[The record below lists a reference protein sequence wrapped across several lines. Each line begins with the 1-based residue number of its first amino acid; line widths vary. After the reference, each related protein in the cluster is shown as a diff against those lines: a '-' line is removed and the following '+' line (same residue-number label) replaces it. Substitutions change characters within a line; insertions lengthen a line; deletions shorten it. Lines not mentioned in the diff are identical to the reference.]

1 MCGIA
6 GWIDWDAAPADPRVL
21 ARMNDAIA
29 HRGPDGEG
37 TFFGQTRDGRNRIGL
52 AHRRLAI
59 IDLDTGAQPMHSADG
74 AVTIVF
80 NGEIYNFRELR
91 EELRA
96 RQHRFLTASDTEV
109 IIAAYRE
116 WGPDSVSRLR
126 GMFAFA
132 LWDRERER
140 LVLARD
146 PFGKKPLY
154 LCRQPTRLIFGS
166 EIKAVLAHPAAE
178 AALDRQSVL
187 DYLQYR
193 YVPGPNTLFR
203 GVVKLD
209 PGNYAVWQ
217 DGQLSTTCYYR
228 PPDGNG
234 GPQANGSDADP
245 VPAFLAALDEAVR
258 LRMVAD
264 VPFGAFLSG
273 GIDSSAIVA
282 LMSRHSDLPINTFS
296 VGFNEVKY
304 SETGYARQVAARF
317 KTNHHELIVAPED
330 IISRL
335 PDAIGFRDAPF
346 AETADVPIWMLSQ
359 EAAKSVKMV
368 LSGEGS
374 DEILAGYP
382 KHKYEPYVAMYQR
395 AVPALLHDRLIE
407 PLVDLLPYRFYRVRT
422 LAHSFG
428 LRDPMERLPRWFG
441 ALDIA
446 ERDELVALDVPPR
459 PVATRPFARAC
470 RSPLRRMLY
479 FDQTSWLSD
488 NLLERGDRMT
498 MAASIEARMPFMDT
512 KLAAFVS
519 RHKDSC
525 RIRFG
530 EDKWL
535 LRRAMAPI
543 LPADI
548 LHRAKVGFRVPVNL
562 WFQTVLKDYV
572 RDLLLGP
579 QSLTRDYYRRDNL
592 IQVLD
597 QHIAGQTNHEKL
609 IWSLM
614 NLELFQRRYR
624 LAW

>member
-6 GWIDWDAAPADPRVL
+6 GWIDWSRTPPAAATL
-21 ARMNDAIA
+21 GHMNDAIA
-29 HRGPDGEG
+29 HRGPDGDG
-37 TFFGQTRDGRNRIGL
+37 TFFAQTRDGTQIGL

-59 IDLDTGAQPMHSADG
+59 IDLNTGAQPMHSADG

-91 EELRA
+91 EELTA

-132 LWDRERER
+132 LWDAERER

-154 LCRQPTRLIFGS
+154 LCRQPTRLLFGS
-166 EIKAVLAHPAAE
+166 EIKALLAHPAVQPK
-178 AALDRQSVL
+178 LDRHSVL
-187 DYLQYR
+187 DFLQYR
-193 YVPGPNTLFR
+193 YVPGPNTLFE
-203 GVVKLD
+203 GIAKLD

-228 PPDGNG
+228 PPDGG
-234 GPQANGSDADP
+234 GAAEAEAVEADP
-245 VPAFLAALDEAVR
+245 VAGFLATLDEAVR

-273 GIDSSAIVA
+273 GIDSSAVVA

-296 VGFNEVKY
+296 VGFNEAQY
-304 SETGYARQVAARF
+304 SELGYARQVATQF

-330 IISRL
+330 IIDRL
-335 PDAIGFRDAPF
+335 PEAIGFRDAPV

-359 EAAKSVKMV
+359 EAGKSVKMV
-368 LSGEGS
+368 LTGEGS

-395 AVPALLHDRLIE
+395 LVPALLHDRLVE
-407 PLVDLLPYRFYRVRT
+407 PLVDLLPYGCYRVRT

-441 ALDIA
+441 ALDLA
-446 ERDELVALDVPPR
+446 ERAKLVALDVALR
-459 PVATRPFARAC
+459 PADTRPFAGC
-470 RSPLRRMLY
+470 RQPSPLRRMLY
-479 FDQTSWLSD
+479 FDQTSWLPD

-498 MAASIEARMPFMDT
+498 MAASIEGRMPFMDT

-530 EDKWL
+530 ENKWL
-535 LRRAMAPI
+535 LRRAMEPI
-543 LPADI
+543 LPRDI

-562 WFQTVLKDYV
+562 WFRTVLKDYI

-579 QSLTRDYYRRDNL
+579 GSLTRDYYRRDAL
-592 IQVLD
+592 TQVLD
-597 QHIAGQTNHEKL
+597 QHVEGRTNHEKL

>member
-6 GWIDWDAAPADPRVL
+6 GWIDWSRIRPSPDVL
-21 ARMNDAIA
+21 GHMNDAIA
-29 HRGPDGEG
+29 HRGPDGDG
-37 TFFGQTRDGRNRIGL
+37 TFFGQTRDGSTQIGL

-59 IDLDTGAQPMHSADG
+59 IDLNTGAQPMHSADG

-91 EELRA
+91 QELTA

-132 LWDRERER
+132 LWDAERER

-154 LCRQPTRLIFGS
+154 LCRQPTRLLFGS
-166 EIKAVLAHPAAE
+166 EIKALLAHPEVGAR
-178 AALDRQSVL
+178 LDRQSVL
-187 DYLQYR
+187 DFLQYR
-193 YVPGPNTLFR
+193 YVPGPNTLFD
-203 GVVKLD
+203 GIVKLD

-217 DGQLSTTCYYR
+217 DGRLTTTCYYR
-228 PPDGNG
+228 PPDGDG
-234 GPQANGSDADP
+234 APRTPDSDP
-245 VPAFLAALDEAVR
+245 VSAFLATLNEAVR

-273 GIDSSAIVA
+273 GIDSSAVVA
-282 LMSRHSDLPINTFS
+282 LMSRHSELPINTFS
-296 VGFNEVKY
+296 VGFNEAKY
-304 SETGYARQVAARF
+304 SELGYARQVATKF
-317 KTNHHELIVAPED
+317 NTNHHELIVAPED
-330 IISRL
+330 IIDRL
-335 PDAIGFRDAPF
+335 PEAIGFRDAPV

-359 EAAKSVKMV
+359 EAGKSVKMV
-368 LSGEGS
+368 LTGEGS
-374 DEILAGYP
+374 DEVLAGYP

-395 AVPALLHDRLIE
+395 LVPALLHDRLIE
-407 PLVDLLPYRFYRVRT
+407 PLIDMLPYGFYRART

-441 ALDIA
+441 ALNLA
-446 ERDELVALDVPPR
+446 ERDALVALDVTPR
-459 PVATRPFARAC
+459 PVATRPFTGR
-470 RSPLRRMLY
+470 RQKSPLRRMLY

-512 KLAAFVS
+512 SLAAFVS
-519 RHKDSC
+519 RHQDNC
-525 RIRFG
+525 RIRRG

-535 LRRAMAPI
+535 LRRAMEPI
-543 LPADI
+543 LPGDI

-579 QSLTRDYYRRDNL
+579 GSLTRDYYRRDAL
-592 IQVLD
+592 SEVLD
-597 QHIAGQTNHEKL
+597 QHVEGRTNHEKL

>member
-6 GWIDWDAAPADPRVL
+6 GWIDWSRTPSSADVL
-21 ARMNDAIA
+21 RRMNDAIA
-29 HRGPDGEG
+29 HRGPDGDG
-37 TFFGQTRDGRNRIGL
+37 IFFAQTSDGAAQIGL

-59 IDLDTGAQPMHSADG
+59 IDLNTGAQPMHSGDG

-91 EELRA
+91 EELIA
-96 RQHRFLTASDTEV
+96 RQHRFQTASDTEV
-109 IIAAYRE
+109 IIEAYRE
-116 WGPDSVSRLR
+116 WGPQSVSRLR

-132 LWDRERER
+132 LWDAEREL

-154 LCRQPTRLIFGS
+154 LCRQPGRLLFGS
-166 EIKAVLAHPAAE
+166 EIKALLAHPEVAPR
-178 AALDRQSVL
+178 LDRQSVL

-193 YVPGPNTLFR
+193 YVPGPNTLFDSI
-203 GVVKLD
+203 VKLD
-209 PGNYAVWQ
+209 PGTYAVWQ
-217 DGQLSTTCYYR
+217 DGQLTTTCYYR
-228 PPDGNG
+228 PPDGDG
-234 GPQANGSDADP
+234 APEPQAETDP
-245 VPAFLAALDEAVR
+245 VAAFRATLDEAVR

-273 GIDSSAIVA
+273 GIDSSAVVA
-282 LMSRHSDLPINTFS
+282 LMSRHSELPINTFS
-296 VGFNEVKY
+296 VGFNEAKY
-304 SETGYARQVAARF
+304 SELDYARQVATQF

-330 IISRL
+330 VIDRL
-335 PDAIGFRDAPF
+335 PEAIGYRDAPV

-359 EAAKSVKMV
+359 EAGKSVKMV
-368 LSGEGS
+368 LTGEGS
-374 DEILAGYP
+374 DEVLAGYP

-395 AVPALLHDRLIE
+395 LVPALLHDRLIE
-407 PLVDLLPYRFYRVRT
+407 PLIDMLPYGFYRART

-441 ALDIA
+441 ALDLA

-459 PVATRPFARAC
+459 PVATRPFTGC
-470 RSPLRRMLY
+470 KQPSPLRRMLY

-512 KLAAFVS
+512 KLAEFIS
-519 RHKDSC
+519 RHQDSC
-525 RIRFG
+525 RIRRG
-530 EDKWL
+530 ESKWL
-535 LRRAMAPI
+535 LRRAMEPI
-543 LPADI
+543 LPPDI

-562 WFQTVLKDYV
+562 WFRTVLKDYI

-579 QSLTRDYYRRDNL
+579 ESLTRDYYRRDAL
-592 IQVLD
+592 AQVLD
-597 QHIAGQTNHEKL
+597 QHADGRTNHEKL

-624 LAW
+624 LSW